1 MDIKSLNPSLVNSR
15 ANDAVRN
22 QEKPAGGLNNQGS
35 GSAKS
40 TDKVTLTNMSSQAKE
55 LEAKA
60 ADSKIDQSARIEA
73 IKAAIKDGSYQI
85 NAQNI
90 ASKLIQT
97 ESMFAGA

>member
-15 ANDAVRN
+15 GNDAVRN
-22 QEKPAGGLNNQGS
+22 QERNAGGLNNPTS
-35 GSAKS
+35 NTAKS
-40 TDKVTLTNMSSQAKE
+40 ADKVTLTNVSSQAKD

-97 ESMFAGA
+97 ESMLAGA